1 MSIPSDV
8 KSRLCSLARPT
19 KKRRGYNNL
28 FLVSQGFNSFVNSGI
43 IIYIVS
49 RTIIDTPTN
58 ELNMIRRPIVSWRIT
73 GSRLFRES
81 RKEITISFA
90 LSLGTLA
97 DSGELIYPLVV
108 TWKVS
113 MNEIRRIMGE
123 AALLRN
129 IQEPPMKYVL
139 CRENSLADM
148 ITNTRALENVEG
160 VKSVEISLNREVLVS
175 THLRHSLIR
184 EEIMKKMDKNRVA

>member
-1 MSIPSDV
+1 
-8 KSRLCSLARPT
+8 
-19 KKRRGYNNL
+19 
-28 FLVSQGFNSFVNSGI
+28 
-43 IIYIVS
+43 
-49 RTIIDTPTN
+49 
-58 ELNMIRRPIVSWRIT
+58 
-73 GSRLFRES
+73 
-81 RKEITISFA
+81 
-90 LSLGTLA
+90 
-97 DSGELIYPLVV
+97 
-108 TWKVS
+108 

-129 IQEPPMKYVL
+129 IQEPPMKKYVL

-184 EEIMKKMDKNRVA
+184 EEIMKKMEKNRVA